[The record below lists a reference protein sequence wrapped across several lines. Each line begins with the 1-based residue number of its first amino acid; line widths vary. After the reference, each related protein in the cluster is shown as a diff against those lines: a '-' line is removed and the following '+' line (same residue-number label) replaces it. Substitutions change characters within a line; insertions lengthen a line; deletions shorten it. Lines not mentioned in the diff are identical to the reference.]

1 MAGVLA
7 LDLATVTGWA
17 VGPLPKRPLT
27 LLEATV
33 RKPPQPLSGIFRVA
47 RPGTNVGKFLSN
59 YGDWLERM
67 ITDHQV
73 QGLIFESPIL
83 PAHSDMVATR
93 KLVGLAGVTEM
104 VAHDMGIRWVR
115 EGYPS
120 QVKLHIC
127 GYGGPG
133 KERVKQA
140 LMARDWSFADDNEAD
155 ALALHDYAGHLYARE
170 RAAA

>member
-1 MAGVLA
+1 MGGVLA

-17 VGPLPKRPLT
+17 VGPLPRRPLT

-33 RKPPQPLSGIFRVA
+33 RKPPQPLSGIQRIA

-59 YGDWLERM
+59 YADWLELM
-67 ITDHQV
+67 IEEHKP
-73 QGLIFESPIL
+73 QGLIFEAPIL
-83 PAHSDMVATR
+83 PAHGNMVSTR

-120 QVKLHIC
+120 QIKLHIC
-127 GYGGPG
+127 GFGGPG
-133 KERVKQA
+133 KDGVKA
-140 LMARDWSFADDNEAD
+140 AIRARGWSFADDNEAD
-155 ALALHDYAGHLYARE
+155 ALALHDYAGHLFAQE
-170 RAAA
+170 RAA